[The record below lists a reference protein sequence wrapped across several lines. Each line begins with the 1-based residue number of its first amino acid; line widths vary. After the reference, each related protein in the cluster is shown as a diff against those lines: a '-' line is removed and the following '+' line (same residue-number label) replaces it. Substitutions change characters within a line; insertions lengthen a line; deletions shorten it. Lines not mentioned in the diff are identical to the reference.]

1 MGRHGILLG
10 GVRSAYW
17 TPKDTAFPIK
27 VNAVILPLNILL
39 VAEGGVLARFTP
51 RFILTGEFN
60 RGFAVVNTVALL
72 ASIQVNFGKA
82 DIVSCDLKNSAVTE

>member
-10 GVRSAYW
+10 GARSAYW

-39 VAEGGVLARFTP
+39 VGVLARFTP